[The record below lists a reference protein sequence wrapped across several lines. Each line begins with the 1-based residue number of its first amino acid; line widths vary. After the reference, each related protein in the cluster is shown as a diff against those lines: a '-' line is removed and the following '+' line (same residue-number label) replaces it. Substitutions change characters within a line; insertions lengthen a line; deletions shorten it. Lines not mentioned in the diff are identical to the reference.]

1 MSRETGRR
9 RLARW
14 IAGRARQVL
23 PPWGKPWADAME
35 NEIHY
40 IEGDSQ
46 ALRWAVGCLLAS
58 GLERLREELR
68 MDAKERRQLAIGLRT
83 FAPWALALALVT
95 WLGESAFEALGIGR
109 RWHDALALLAITGL
123 LFGAWRMLL
132 RRMEFDES
140 EKPLR
145 RIVPWTLAYFF
156 GMLGS
161 QEVIQAL
168 EIEIARGWFTALA
181 LALTAS
187 WAGGLFY
194 FWRHPGA

>member
-1 MSRETGRR
+1 M
-9 RLARW
+9 RLS
-14 IAGRARQVL
+14 
-23 PPWGKPWADAME
+23 D
-35 NEIHY
+35 HY

-109 RWHDALALLAITGL
+109 RWHDALAMLSITGL

-168 EIEIARGWFTALA
+168 EIEIDRGWFTALA

>member
-9 RLARW
+9 RLASW
-14 IAGRARQVL
+14 IAGRARQAL
-23 PPWGKPWADAME
+23 PPSRKPWADAMQ

-40 IEGDSQ
+40 IAGDLQ
-46 ALRWAVGCLLAS
+46 VLRWAVGCLLAS

-68 MDAKERRQLAIGLRT
+68 MDAKERRQLVIALRT
-83 FAPWALALALVT
+83 FAPWAFALALVT

-156 GMLGS
+156 GMLGP

-168 EIEIARGWFTALA
+168 EVDIARGWFTALA

-187 WAGGLFY
+187 WAAGLFY